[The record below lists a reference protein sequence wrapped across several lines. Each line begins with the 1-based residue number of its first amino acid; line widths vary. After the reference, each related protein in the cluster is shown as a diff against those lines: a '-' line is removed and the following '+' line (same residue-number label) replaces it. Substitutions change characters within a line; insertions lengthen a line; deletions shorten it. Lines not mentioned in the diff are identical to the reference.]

1 MGFRA
6 SPCSPFPTPTPTTHT
21 SPPTFP
27 PPQSLTNIPDFPLW
41 PTRSDLCLFTPT
53 YQKPPNPPPQ
63 PCGSHHSLNF
73 ELLPQSS
80 SVERE
85 TSKAEQSRAE
95 QREGLRRRSLER
107 KRMLRGGGT
116 TGGSRPAAK
125 HHRRSRPPSSPA
137 PSSRRGEELLTDSCV
152 LASGF
157 FFFFCSTEQTGFAIA
172 LGDRFSG
179 TDGNHLTGVEGR
191 DGVAGS
197 GGFLHGRDLCK
208 HTIFHLSFTFPL
220 CCVLLP

>member
-1 MGFRA
+1 MCFLLGCWGPSRARKRWAARRMGFRA

-21 SPPTFP
+21 SPPTLP

-63 PCGSHHSLNF
+63 PCGSHHTLNF

-95 QREGLRRRSLER
+95 QRERRPAPAKPREEKDAARRR
-107 KRMLRGGGT
+107 
-116 TGGSRPAAK
+116 
-125 HHRRSRPPSSPA
+125 HHRWLA
-137 PSSRRGEELLTDSCV
+137 TRGEAPPPLEAAV
-152 LASGF
+152 F
-157 FFFFCSTEQTGFAIA
+157 
-172 LGDRFSG
+172 
-179 TDGNHLTGVEGR
+179 
-191 DGVAGS
+191 AGS
-197 GGFLHGRDLCK
+197 VVAAR
-208 HTIFHLSFTFPL
+208 
-220 CCVLLP
+220 